1 MNLFLDTNVLLDM
14 FLARDDGEAKEI
26 FESIIRDETL
36 NAYISDITVINT
48 YYIISK
54 YSTKANAIGAVKL
67 IRNHC
72 GLSFARE
79 DVIDMATG
87 SQFEDFEDG
96 VQYFCAKSVN
106 SDYIITNN
114 KDDFKKSD
122 INVCTPKEWINKS
135 K

>member
-1 MNLFLDTNVLLDM
+1 MNLFLDKNVLIDM
-14 FLARDDGEAKEI
+14 FLERDCGEAKEI
-26 FESIIRDETL
+26 FESIIRDETI

-67 IRNHC
+67 MRKHC
-72 GLSFARE
+72 GLSVARE
-79 DVIDMATG
+79 DVIDMAME

-96 VQYFCAKSVN
+96 VQYFCAKSVS

-114 KDDFKKSD
+114 KDDFIKSD
-122 INVCTPKEWINKS
+122 IKVYTPKEWVK